1 MKTIIPPI
9 KCQGIKTKLVP
20 SIKQLASKTSYQRWI
35 EPFVGSGVVAFNILP
50 KEALLCDSNPHI
62 IAFYRAIQDGA
73 ITPEIARLFLKQ
85 EGESLSVHGED
96 YYYEVRNR
104 FNQKHSP
111 LDFLFLNRACFNG
124 IMRFNSKGQ
133 FNVPFC
139 RKENRFSSAYITKIT
154 NQIATVQKAIQM
166 NHYVFAC
173 QDFKTTISS
182 ATGNDFLYCDP
193 PYIDRYADYFN
204 QWTGKDEMDLLSLLR
219 QTSAKFILSTWKSNI
234 FRSNNYA
241 KLYSEYFQIWTLQH
255 FYHVG
260 GSLENRHGMEEA
272 LIFNYDTPY
281 PMEYHNEAE
290 QLALSL

>member
-62 IAFYRAIQDGA
+62 IAFYRAVQDGA
-73 ITPEIARLFLKQ
+73 ITPEIARLFLRQ
-85 EGESLSVHGED
+85 EGEFLSVHGEA

-104 FNQKHSP
+104 FNQNHSP

-154 NQIATVQKAIQM
+154 NQIAAVQKAIQM

-182 ATGNDFLYCDP
+182 ATENDFLYCDP

-204 QWTGKDEMDLLSLLR
+204 Q
-219 QTSAKFILSTWKSNI
+219 
-234 FRSNNYA
+234 FR
-241 KLYSEYFQIWTLQH
+241 
-255 FYHVG
+255 
-260 GSLENRHGMEEA
+260 
-272 LIFNYDTPY
+272 
-281 PMEYHNEAE
+281 
-290 QLALSL
+290 